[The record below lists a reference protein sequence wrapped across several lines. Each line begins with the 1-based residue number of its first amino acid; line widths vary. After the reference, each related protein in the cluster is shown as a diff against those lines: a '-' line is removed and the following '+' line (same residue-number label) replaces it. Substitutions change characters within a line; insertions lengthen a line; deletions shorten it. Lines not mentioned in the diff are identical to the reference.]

1 MNSIRRHL
9 ASPAMIVACASLI
22 VALGGV
28 SYAAAVLPKNSVGTA
43 QLQKKAVSSAKL
55 KRNAVTGAKVKDGSL
70 LAADFE
76 ARQLPAGPQGPKGEK
91 GEPGP
96 KGDTGPAGPVSAVS
110 RSSSFALPAQRGAVL
125 DLAALNSQGNRQIT
139 LASQSR
145 VVASGSIVAYTNAA
159 TASEIGCHLHINDG
173 TGPSSGLTEMEPD
186 GAYSEMPAT
195 QFYSVSLPLV
205 GAADKPAGTYNVQ
218 VQCEESAGNVQF
230 SHGSLVVWAAPL

>member
-1 MNSIRRHL
+1 VNLIRRHL

-70 LAADFE
+70 LAADFK
-76 ARQLPAGPQGPKGEK
+76 ASQLPAGRQGPKGDK
-91 GEPGP
+91 GDAGP
-96 KGDTGPAGPVSAVS
+96 KGDPGPAGPVSAVS
-110 RSSSFALPAQRGAVL
+110 SPSSFALPAEQAPVL

-145 VVASGSIVAYTNAA
+145 VVASASIVAYANAA
-159 TASEIGCHLHINDG
+159 TASEVGCYLYISDG
-173 TGPSSGLTEMEPD
+173 NGPNSGLTEMEPD

-205 GAADKPAGTYNVQ
+205 GAEDKPAGTYNVQ
-218 VQCEESAGNVQF
+218 VQCDESEGNVQF
-230 SHGSLVVWAAPL
+230 SHGSLVVWAAPS